1 MREPTLQE
9 DITIAALR
17 RPMLALSIKGT
28 GLNERHFPRDLRPA
42 FRIAMTKSQDEIR
55 RLVMLQD
62 PRVWPLYGKRI
73 VEWNEGQA
81 RAAARQIV
89 HSVGRIEDHVL
100 TNAVEEEHAG
110 LPDGRADDVG
120 APRRADDGVGD
131 LRIAPDDSSGSAAR
145 SMPAAPTYL
154 TPEERALFEKT
165 RAAIRQIMGSLA
177 EVSSKRLSEELAR
190 IEGGPWAQWGKGRK
204 PITQRAL
211 ARLLRPHKI
220 FPVDVG
226 PAHARRKGYKRA
238 QFEHFPTAQPGRPTG
253 ISAQLPRRR
262 EGQPA

>member
-1 MREPTLQE
+1 MGEPRSLRTLQE
-9 DITIAALR
+9 NLTIAVLR
-17 RPMLALSIKGT
+17 RPTLGVSMKAS
-28 GLNERHFPRDLRPA
+28 GLDKRHFPSDLQPA
-42 FRIAMTKSQDEIR
+42 FHIATTKSQDEIR

-73 VEWNEGQA
+73 VEWNEAQA

-89 HSVGRIEDHVL
+89 HSVGRIEDHAL

-131 LRIAPDDSSGSAAR
+131 LRTAPDDSSGSAAR

-177 EVSSKRLSEELAR
+177 EVSSKRLVDELAR
-190 IEGGPWAQWGKGRK
+190 IESGPWAEWGKGRK
-204 PITQRAL
+204 PITQNAL
-211 ARLLRPHKI
+211 ARLLKPHNVS
-220 FPVDVG
+220 PTDVG
-226 PAHARRKGYKRA
+226 PEHARRKGYRRV
-238 QFEHFPTAQPGRPTG
+238 QFER
-253 ISAQLPRRR
+253 L
-262 EGQPA
+262 